1 MRKLIPLIAPE
12 PVARTFRV
20 RVEGELTVTI
30 ID

>member
-1 MRKLIPLIAPE
+1 VVVEEPAPE
-12 PVARTFRV
+12 PVARTFQV